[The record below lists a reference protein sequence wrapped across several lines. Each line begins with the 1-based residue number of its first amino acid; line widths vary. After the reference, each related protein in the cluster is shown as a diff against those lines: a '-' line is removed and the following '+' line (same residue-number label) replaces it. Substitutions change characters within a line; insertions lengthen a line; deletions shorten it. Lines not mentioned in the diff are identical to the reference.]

1 MVTLGY
7 SHKFNALKFRILEAL
22 FKSDKPMTVRDIE
35 YETGIHHT
43 NVSSAMSH
51 YRKIYTR
58 SGKIIKLSYIQRL
71 EKKGPNGL
79 YRYKITKSGIEAY
92 VSYLSRLQDGIS
104 LNRIKTADH
113 KVEKL
118 SPEDL
123 EVKPEQLIP
132 YMKINQ
138 NGREI
143 GFEKVEDV
151 IQYVENKLKHHH
163 SMPESQRR
171 KKAAAALA
179 A

>member
-43 NVSSAMSH
+43 NVSCAMSH
-51 YRKIYTR
+51 YQKIRKQ
-58 SGKIIKLSYIQRL
+58 SGKVIKLPYIQRL

-92 VSYLSRLQDGIS
+92 VSYLSRLNSGIS

-123 EVKPEQLIP
+123 EVQPQQLIP
-132 YMKINQ
+132 YIKIRKT
-138 NGREI
+138 GFEI
-143 GFEKVEDV
+143 GLTKPADV
-151 IQYVENKLKHHH
+151 LKLESMIKHHVTP
-163 SMPESQRR
+163 PESQRR
-171 KKAAAALA
+171 RQEAAKAA
-179 A
+179 